1 MPFNMLIPE
10 ANNGWQLLKKA
21 KKLKGPGW
29 ILKLLENGKGMANM
43 IKLY

>member
-1 MPFNMLIPE
+1 MLIPE

-29 ILKLLENGKGMANM
+29 ILKPLENGKGMANM